1 MIELMTKTQTS
12 TKDDI
17 NCSVI
22 IFDCGNPYIL
32 EKSSIQYVV
41 DSVSGLKYSIL
52 KYDSKITELDNIKKG
67 LDNSQY
73 TLVLYSFN
81 PLLTRDNIQLIID
94 YISLKNEKFIQLPYG
109 AIFETDYIKD
119 KNLIKEP
126 LTFGGDSSQ
135 FLKISTP
142 SEIGYATEVIK
153 RRIIQQMLNNGVDII
168 SPENV
173 VINAFVKIEPKVTIY
188 PFNTLRGD
196 TYIGGGTILK
206 ENNNIVDSTIG
217 NNCVVASSNV
227 KESSIG
233 EDCIIF
239 PYNTI
244 NKCHIGKSC
253 TIKSHNNLT
262 FSQIGNNVTIDSF
275 NNIGE

>member
-1 MIELMTKTQTS
+1 
-12 TKDDI
+12 
-17 NCSVI
+17 
-22 IFDCGNPYIL
+22 
-32 EKSSIQYVV
+32 
-41 DSVSGLKYSIL
+41 
-52 KYDSKITELDNIKKG
+52 
-67 LDNSQY
+67 
-73 TLVLYSFN
+73 
-81 PLLTRDNIQLIID
+81 
-94 YISLKNEKFIQLPYG
+94 
-109 AIFETDYIKD
+109 
-119 KNLIKEP
+119 
-126 LTFGGDSSQ
+126 
-135 FLKISTP
+135 
-142 SEIGYATEVIK
+142 
-153 RRIIQQMLNNGVDII
+153 MLNNGVDII

-188 PFNTLRGD
+188 PFNTLSGD

-262 FSQIGNNVTIDSF
+262 FSKIGNNVTIDSF